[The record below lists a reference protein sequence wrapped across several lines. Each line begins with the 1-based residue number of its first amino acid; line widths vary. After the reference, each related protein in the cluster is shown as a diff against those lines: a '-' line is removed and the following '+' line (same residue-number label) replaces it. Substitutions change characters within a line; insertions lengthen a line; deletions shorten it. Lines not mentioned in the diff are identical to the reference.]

1 MSLRDSAQPPQ
12 AGDPAG
18 PLVLAPPAS
27 ARPGRGGR
35 AGWPLLVT
43 ASCLGAALLATWP
56 LAARLTTTIPLGSEE
71 PATVGLFSIW
81 TLWWTANRLAHG
93 LAHYWDAP
101 FFHPNLG
108 VFTYSEPEPLT
119 GLLVA
124 PLWGVGAPPALIHN
138 LALLALLTL
147 NGIFAAR
154 VARALALPWRAALL
168 AGVLMVTLPGVAKEL
183 GVLNLT
189 PVFGLLWALEGLI
202 RFGRTGTGRAA
213 GWAAA
218 GLVVAYL
225 TCQQYAL
232 MFAPFAVAAGV
243 VAWAQQPDR
252 RAAALRLGLAGGAA
266 GLLIGIVAWPAVT
279 LHQELGFTRS
289 EEVVQALSAQ
299 PADFLTR
306 PGTSWLPVPPPD
318 FADTAG
324 LFPGGLLLGLA
335 VVGVGIGWRTP
346 SLRRWAICLAVGV
359 GGAALL
365 ALGLNLDLVG
375 WHPFATLRLLPGFA
389 ELRSAYRFAVL
400 MQMGLVLLAAV
411 GIAAG
416 LRSRWAGLITLL
428 ALLAAGENLTLP
440 VPLLPVPLSPTTAW
454 TTWLAAQ
461 PAETVVAHIPFPA
474 GVRVADYAPEAWR
487 LFAQIAHQQPMVNG
501 YSGYFPPGYT
511 DFQLDMARNFPAH
524 GLLCQLAKGLG
535 VNTVVVDQSWLADHR
550 PALTAQQPFLQP
562 AYADSQVQIYHLSM
576 TDSACPLAP
585 GP

>member
-1 MSLRDSAQPPQ
+1 M
-12 AGDPAG
+12 
-18 PLVLAPPAS
+18 
-27 ARPGRGGR
+27 
-35 AGWPLLVT
+35 
-43 ASCLGAALLATWP
+43 
-56 LAARLTTTIPLGSEE
+56 
-71 PATVGLFSIW
+71 
-81 TLWWTANRLAHG
+81 
-93 LAHYWDAP
+93 
-101 FFHPNLG
+101 
-108 VFTYSEPEPLT
+108 FTYSEPEPLT

-124 PLWGVGAPPALIHN
+124 PLWGLGTPPALIHN

-147 NGIFAAR
+147 NGVFAAR
-154 VARALALPWRAALL
+154 VARALALPQRAALL

-189 PVFGLLWALEGLI
+189 PVFGLLWTLEGLI
-202 RFGRTGTGRAA
+202 RFGRTGTSRAA

-252 RAAALRLGLAGGAA
+252 RAAGLRLGLAGVAA

-279 LHQELGFTRS
+279 LHQELGFARS

-306 PGTSWLPVPPPD
+306 PGTAWLPFPPPD
-318 FADTAG
+318 FADTGG
-324 LFPGGLLLGLA
+324 LFPGGLVVGLAALGL
-335 VVGVGIGWRTP
+335 GTGWRSP
-346 SLRRWAICLAVGV
+346 PLRRWVIYLGALIV
-359 GGAALL
+359 GAALL
-365 ALGLNLDLVG
+365 ALGLNLNLGG
-375 WHPFATLRLLPGFA
+375 WQPFATVRLLPGFA

-400 MQMGLVLLAAV
+400 LQLGLVLLAAV

-416 LRSRWAGLITLL
+416 LRSRWAGLIGLL
-428 ALLAAGENLTLP
+428 AVLAAGENLTLP
-440 VPLLPVPLSPTTAW
+440 VPLLQVPLSPTTAW

-461 PAETVVAHIPFPA
+461 PGGTVVAHIPFPA

-487 LFAQIAHQQPMVNG
+487 LFAQIAHQQPIVNG

-511 DFQLDMARNFPAH
+511 AFQLDMAHDFPAH
-524 GLLCQLAKGLG
+524 DLLCQLAKGLE
-535 VNTVVVDQSWLADHR
+535 VNTVVVDQPWRTDHR
-550 PALTAQQPFLQP
+550 AAITAQQPFLQS
-562 AYADSQVQIYHLSM
+562 AYGDAQVQIYHLSM
-576 TDSACPLAP
+576 TDSDCPIAP

>member
-1 MSLRDSAQPPQ
+1 MSLSDGAVPPLG
-12 AGDPAG
+12 GDPASASV
-18 PLVLAPPAS
+18 PAPPAS
-27 ARPGRGGR
+27 AERGGGAR
-35 AGWPLLVT
+35 TGWPLLVVG
-43 ASCLGAALLATWP
+43 SCLGAALLATWP
-56 LAARLTTTIPLGSEE
+56 LATTLTTTIPLGTEE

-124 PLWGVGAPPALIHN
+124 PLWAVGTPPALIHN

-147 NGIFAAR
+147 NGVFAAR
-154 VARALALPWRAALL
+154 VARALALPQLAALL
-168 AGVLMVTLPGVAKEL
+168 AGILMVTLPGVAKEL

-202 RFGRTGTGRAA
+202 RFGRTGTSRAA

-232 MFAPFAVAAGV
+232 MFAPFALAAGL

-252 RAAALRLGLAGGAA
+252 CAAGLRLGLAGVAA
-266 GLLIGIVAWPAVT
+266 GLLIGIVAWPALT
-279 LHQELGFTRS
+279 LHQELGFARS

-306 PGTSWLPVPPPD
+306 PGTAWLPFPPPD

-324 LFPGGLLLGLA
+324 LFPGSLVVGLA
-335 VVGVGIGWRTP
+335 VLGAGIGWRTP
-346 SLRRWAICLAVGV
+346 SLRRWTIGLAGGV

-400 MQMGLVLLAAV
+400 MQMGLVLLAAL

-416 LRSRWAGLITLL
+416 LRSRWAGLIGLL
-428 ALLAAGENLTLP
+428 AVLAAGENLTLP

-461 PAETVVAHIPFPA
+461 PAGTVVAHIPFPA
-474 GVRVADYAPEAWR
+474 GVRVADYAPEAWH
-487 LFAQIAHQQPMVNG
+487 LFAQIAHQQPIVNG

-511 DFQLDMARNFPAH
+511 AFQLDMARNFPAH
-524 GLLCQLAKGLG
+524 DLLCQLAKGLG
-535 VNTVVVDQSWLADHR
+535 VNTVVVDQPWLTDHR
-550 PALTAQQPFLQP
+550 AAITAQQPFLQP
-562 AYADSQVQIYHLSM
+562 VYSDAQVQIYRLRM
-576 TDSACPLAP
+576 TDSDCPLAP